1 MADHVLNTAQRP
13 PPLYPQDTPQIISS
27 APCSTTSLPSPLTP
41 GTGLSNSVSSSR
53 PSNGPGP
60 LQPQHMSLPAGSAAR
75 STGFVQSYHST
86 ITSPGVSLPGY
97 AEIGH
102 PHGSLLPNM
111 YPDPNA
117 MATTLQ
123 GQKRAYR
130 QRRKDPSCDACR
142 ERKVKCDAT
151 ESTSCTECTSRNV
164 KCQFTKETNRR
175 MSNIRHNQDLQ
186 KELAQAKSQVNHL
199 RSILESGEGGIP
211 MHDLSA
217 SDSFPQNND
226 LAHLPGPEPS
236 NLHNMSH
243 LPGPE
248 TTYFPKYAAERFPGK
263 EKRQPKRRRTMIPQD
278 LSRIGSAMQRH
289 GRGIFKPPYPHQR
302 ASSPDLFSSSLP
314 GLPLKHVADT
324 LMHQYRTTLHPT
336 LPLIHWPSFQEQYDN
351 AYRDGSLHGVPRIWS
366 ALLFAVFACGT
377 LHRSW
382 YDGQTYLEVSKSLI
396 DMWTEDLTLDHARAA
411 LLSSIFLI
419 EMNLKSAGWTWIGFA
434 VRISFDIGLHC
445 EAGTWPAIEKEMRR
459 RVWWCVY
466 ACDCLLSL
474 ELGRPALTKEEDCNV
489 GMPSPIDDQY
499 MVPGIPWASSP
510 SPEQSTSPLLP
521 MIQVIGGIA
530 RLLRILKSDR
540 LTDSALQAYNSH
552 FNKCVDAFPAQHQ
565 GRFNGY
571 IDPTELPPVIYLQN
585 ARLMLHRHNL
595 TPVCGSIERSTAI
608 DHCVLVAKD
617 TARFLRRCMR
627 PPAEPRSHEAE
638 RNDTW
643 ESRMISAS
651 SAFLCTHVWRCT
663 LFLCFRLDFENA
675 LSCAR
680 ASATLG
686 NARPV
691 NVDCGRYLEFFL
703 HEIVSKLD
711 QGAQLDTDEEMMAY
725 VSGDLQGSFEN
736 SWIWQESKGGVHLG
750 IPLQISDETDKTKL
764 KSKSFSATTAQM
776 KESDWNGWDDVL
788 RTIERLSRKKEQER
802 QHPAGQESS
811 LRPPMMLPPL
821 VPSPN
826 SMSPSNRMSI
836 KDLI

>member
-1 MADHVLNTAQRP
+1 M
-13 PPLYPQDTPQIISS
+13 
-27 APCSTTSLPSPLTP
+27 
-41 GTGLSNSVSSSR
+41 
-53 PSNGPGP
+53 
-60 LQPQHMSLPAGSAAR
+60 
-75 STGFVQSYHST
+75 
-86 ITSPGVSLPGY
+86 
-97 AEIGH
+97 
-102 PHGSLLPNM
+102 
-111 YPDPNA
+111 
-117 MATTLQ
+117 
-123 GQKRAYR
+123 
-130 QRRKDPSCDACR
+130 
-142 ERKVKCDAT
+142 
-151 ESTSCTECTSRNV
+151 

-314 GLPLKHVADT
+314 GLPPKHVADT